1 MYLVTAENNWN
12 PLLRNLLEVVK
23 FSGKISLLEVMK
35 FQSKCQTTTGLNNP
49 PEKKKV
55 REDPLMPCFTLL

>member
-35 FQSKCQTTTGLNNP
+35 FQSKCQTKLAFLKLGNLS
-49 PEKKKV
+49 
-55 REDPLMPCFTLL
+55 